1 MGLPPASSQPT
12 AMQIPPL
19 GQAPIPAAPPTPSL
33 AARGRVLSSARASP
47 DGTTPSRVPRGT
59 ARGLATRRAVVAPP
73 LPPSLAM
80 ASGPSGPSACPT
92 DSARSATGSLWPSRM
107 VPAGCFGSKTTG
119 RRRERPAAGTTS
131 VAPGAVGLAPPPA
144 DSLVAAPRA
153 ALSHMPV
160 KEGGVP
166 GLGEGPVPEFVHA
179 PMAVP
184 HGHLRR
190 REIGVTGAVPGR
202 RGGRGGVPSLAAHGW

>member
-12 AMQIPPL
+12 AMQIPSL

-33 AARGRVLSSARASP
+33 AARGCIFSSARASP
-47 DGTTPSRVPRGT
+47 DGITPSRVPRST
-59 ARGLATRRAVVAPP
+59 ARGLATRQAVVAPP
-73 LPPSLAM
+73 LLSSLVM
-80 ASGPSGPSACPT
+80 ASRLSGPNACPT
-92 DSARSATGSLWPSRM
+92 DSAQSATGSLWPSRM

-153 ALSHMPV
+153 APSHMPV
-160 KEGGVP
+160 REGGVP
-166 GLGEGPVPEFVHA
+166 GLGEGPVPELARA

-184 HGHLRR
+184 HGHL
-190 REIGVTGAVPGR
+190 
-202 RGGRGGVPSLAAHGW
+202 